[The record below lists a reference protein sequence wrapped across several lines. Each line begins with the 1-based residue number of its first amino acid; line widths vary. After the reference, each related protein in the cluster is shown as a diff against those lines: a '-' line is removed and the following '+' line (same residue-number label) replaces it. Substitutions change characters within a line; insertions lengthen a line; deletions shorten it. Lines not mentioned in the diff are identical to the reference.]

1 AKTTLSR
8 RAVRHLEAGLGA
20 QAAADRAIEE
30 FSELTGA
37 SAGVIVVDRDGGCGT
52 AHNAA
57 AMQTARH

>member
-1 AKTTLSR
+1 M
-8 RAVRHLEAGLGA
+8 GA